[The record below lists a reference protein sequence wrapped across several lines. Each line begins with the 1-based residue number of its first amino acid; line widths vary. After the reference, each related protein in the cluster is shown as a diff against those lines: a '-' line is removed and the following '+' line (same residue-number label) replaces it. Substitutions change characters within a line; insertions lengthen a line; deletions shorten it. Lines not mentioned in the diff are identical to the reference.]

1 MTPLRLISALA
12 LTGALTGA
20 LVGCTSPVP
29 DATRDLPINEATGHV
44 LALGAASKPGTAPG
58 GYSLMAPNYDVVA
71 VNVLVPES
79 LRVSEAN
86 LYYPIADIVWRGEPR
101 GDRYQQVKAIFEE
114 GFAAGTGT
122 LNQGRAVVVD
132 VVVDR
137 FHILTEKARYT
148 IGGVYSIK
156 FTLTVRDAASGAVLD
171 GPRVVV
177 ADVKAPG
184 GAIAVQQ
191 EDMGIT
197 ERSVILKRL
206 TEVSLRELTRPL
218 AVPVPNDGAP
228 IIAAG
233 LVPVTR
239 SSFDPTELPN

>member
-1 MTPLRLISALA
+1 MLRLISALT
-12 LTGALTGA
+12 LTAA

-29 DATRDLPINEATGHV
+29 DATRNLPVNEASGQV
-44 LALGAASKPGTAPG
+44 LALGAVLNPGKGSDNYSVTAPH
-58 GYSLMAPNYDVVA
+58 YDVRA
-71 VNVLVPES
+71 VNVLVPDT

-101 GDRYQQVKAIFEE
+101 GDRYQQVKAIFDE

-122 LNQGRAVVVD
+122 LDEGRAVVVD

-171 GPRVVV
+171 GPRLVV
-177 ADVKAPG
+177 ADIKAPG

-191 EDMGIT
+191 EAMGIT
-197 ERSVILKRL
+197 ERSVILARL
-206 TEVSLRELTRPL
+206 AEVSQRELTRPL
-218 AVPVPNDGAP
+218 ASPVDGAP
-228 IIAAG
+228 VIAAG
-233 LVPVTR
+233 LIPVAR
-239 SSFDPTELPN
+239 SSFDPTALPN

>member
-1 MTPLRLISALA
+1 MTTLRLVSALA
-12 LTGALTGA
+12 LTGALVA
-20 LVGCTSPVP
+20 CTSPIP
-29 DATRDLPINEATGHV
+29 DATRNRPVNETTGQV
-44 LALGAASKPGTAPG
+44 LGLADQPDPG
-58 GYSLMAPNYDVVA
+58 GTSGSYSLMTPHYDVTAVA
-71 VNVLVPES
+71 VVVPEN

-86 LYYPIADIVWRGEPR
+86 VYYPIADIVWRGEPR
-101 GDRYQQVKAIFEE
+101 GDRHQQVKAIFEQ
-114 GFAAGTGT
+114 GFAAGTGA
-122 LNQGRAVVVD
+122 LNQGRAVIVE

-156 FTLTVRDAASGAVLD
+156 FTLTVRDAASRAVLD

-177 ADVKAPG
+177 ADIKARG

-191 EDMGIT
+191 EAMGMT
-197 ERSVILKRL
+197 ERSVILARL
-206 TEVSLRELTRPL
+206 SEVSLRELTRPL
-218 AVPVPNDGAP
+218 AMPVPTSGAP

-239 SSFDPTELPN
+239 STFDPTELPN